1 MEKGF
6 LREAI
11 DRIVELAAP
20 ATMEFDGRMFTSQEM
35 EEITVE
41 EDGPRRLSVNTL
53 EALAVMIRTEGVKQP
68 GLPLYV
74 RVMDERNVLVYSS
87 LHEGK
92 ATKFLRQYY
101 YKAECDVPRV
111 IIGQEMSQQQAIIQ
125 LQSVFGCTPDRDY
138 LLELISRMSV
148 NEGVSSEDNGVTQ
161 FVTARKGTV
170 LKENMPVKPIVSLMP
185 YRTFLEAKQ
194 PMSEFLLRVGKEGG
208 ISLYEA
214 DGGAWR
220 LEAKDNIA
228 AWLTDKLQDL
238 VDNHQVIITI

>member
-20 ATMEFDGRMFTSQEM
+20 TMREWDGRMFTSKEM
-35 EEITVE
+35 EEISVE
-41 EDGPRRLSVNTL
+41 EDVPSLLRVNTL
-53 EALAVMIRTEGVKQP
+53 EALAVMIRTEGIKQP

-74 RVMDERNVLVYSS
+74 RVVDERNVFVYSS
-87 LHEGK
+87 LYEGK
-92 ATKFLRQYY
+92 GTKFLRQYY
-101 YKAECDVPRV
+101 YNAECDVPRV

-161 FVTARKGTV
+161 AITARKGAV
-170 LKENMPVKPIVSLMP
+170 MKENMPVKPIVQLQP
-185 YRTFLEAKQ
+185 YRTFLEVNQ
-194 PMSEFLLRVGKEGG
+194 PVSEFLLRVSNEGG
-208 ISLYEA
+208 ISLHEA
-214 DGGAWR
+214 DGGVWR
-220 LEAKDNIA
+220 LEAKNKIA
-228 AWLTDKLQDL
+228 EWLYNELEKEAREG
-238 VDNHQVIITI
+238 QVIITI